1 MSEQKKIKLF
11 SKDHWFWSSIL
22 ENKSIYIQVL
32 FASIF
37 INIFGFVS
45 AFYIMTVYDRVL
57 PNNALNSLLALTIG
71 MAVVIIF
78 DFILKIIRSY
88 FSDIASKDLDKS
100 VSKKLI
106 NKLLSHDEK
115 IIQSPA
121 EMSSSI
127 REFDSVRD
135 FFTSASLLALV
146 DLPFMFLFLGVI
158 YSIAGP
164 LALVPILIVPLV
176 LIVAALVQPFIKRF
190 SEKDLKL
197 KYGKARVLSELTQN
211 IESVRTVAGGDFL
224 EKRWMQ
230 SVEEQNNAT
239 ISSKIASNLT
249 ITFGQ
254 SALQI
259 SQVGIIVYGVL
270 LIASLEISQGALI
283 ACIILSGRTLSP
295 LVQAS
300 QLLTRINTALAS
312 FKKVDSIM
320 NTEARD
326 EILDESMGVIVE
338 TGNLNI
344 KDLSFGFDET
354 EILKNITFDLTSGE
368 KLGLVGNLGSGKSSL
383 IRNMIGYHLPKLGM
397 VKIDGYDINN
407 IPSESLR
414 ENIGYCPQNI
424 QLFSGT
430 IYENISS
437 SKKDASE
444 EDVVEAAKLSNAHS
458 FISQLPGGYNYV
470 LKENGSNLSGGQRQS
485 ISLARALIKK
495 PKILVLDEPTSSM
508 DADTEKLVVENI
520 YNLDYSPTI
529 IIASHK
535 INILTTCDKI
545 LIIGDGKVLN
555 FGPTNEIIKTQ

>member
-176 LIVAALVQPFIKRF
+176 LIVASLVQPFIKSIK
-190 SEKDLKL
+190 SEGEYSLIYFL
-197 KYGKARVLSELTQN
+197 QN
-211 IESVRTVAGGDFL
+211 IL
-224 EKRWMQ
+224 
-230 SVEEQNNAT
+230 
-239 ISSKIASNLT
+239 
-249 ITFGQ
+249 
-254 SALQI
+254 
-259 SQVGIIVYGVL
+259 
-270 LIASLEISQGALI
+270 
-283 ACIILSGRTLSP
+283 
-295 LVQAS
+295 LVQ
-300 QLLTRINTALAS
+300 
-312 FKKVDSIM
+312 
-320 NTEARD
+320 
-326 EILDESMGVIVE
+326 
-338 TGNLNI
+338 
-344 KDLSFGFDET
+344 
-354 EILKNITFDLTSGE
+354 
-368 KLGLVGNLGSGKSSL
+368 
-383 IRNMIGYHLPKLGM
+383 
-397 VKIDGYDINN
+397 
-407 IPSESLR
+407 
-414 ENIGYCPQNI
+414 
-424 QLFSGT
+424 
-430 IYENISS
+430 
-437 SKKDASE
+437 
-444 EDVVEAAKLSNAHS
+444 
-458 FISQLPGGYNYV
+458 
-470 LKENGSNLSGGQRQS
+470 
-485 ISLARALIKK
+485 
-495 PKILVLDEPTSSM
+495 
-508 DADTEKLVVENI
+508 
-520 YNLDYSPTI
+520 
-529 IIASHK
+529 
-535 INILTTCDKI
+535 
-545 LIIGDGKVLN
+545 
-555 FGPTNEIIKTQ
+555 